1 MYLAWR
7 LLETGRRADPAA
19 FYVLWLVELFNF
31 TSLVFLAFYG
41 WAWSRPARP
50 PATPGHSVDV
60 FVATYDEPLEVLEAT
75 LAGCAALS
83 YPHET
88 FLLDDG
94 RRWEMAA
101 LAAEWGAQWITRP
114 DNSHAKAATSTTPFP
129 APAAS

>member
-1 MYLAWR
+1 LARGAVQLHLARLPR
-7 LLETGRRADPAA
+7 LLRLGLVAPGTPAGHA
-19 FYVLWLVELFNF
+19 
-31 TSLVFLAFYG
+31 
-41 WAWSRPARP
+41 
-50 PATPGHSVDV
+50 GHSVDV